1 MTATLVPHST
11 DQTDKEE
18 RFKRLAEQR
27 VNAILDKLR
36 LLGQL
41 ANRGNYKYGDAQVQT
56 IFRAITRDVKA
67 TRDKF
72 QEGSTNGKR
81 FKL

>member
-1 MTATLVPHST
+1 MQQREQTR
-11 DQTDKEE
+11 DQ

-41 ANRGNYKYGDAQVQT
+41 SNRSNYEYTDTQIQA
-56 IFRAITRDVKA
+56 IFKAIQKELNA
-67 TRDKF
+67 TRVKF
-72 QEGSTNGKR
+72 LEGTKGRKR
-81 FKL
+81 FSL

>member
-1 MTATLVPHST
+1 MN
-11 DQTDKEE
+11 DIQKREQ

-41 ANRGNYKYGDAQVQT
+41 SNRSNYKYTEAEVEA
-56 IFRAITRDVKA
+56 IFKAIQKDLNATKA
-67 TRDKF
+67 KF
-72 QEGSTNGKR
+72 REGTKGRKR
-81 FKL
+81 FTL

>member
-1 MTATLVPHST
+1 MS
-11 DQTDKEE
+11 DIQKREQ

-41 ANRGNYKYGDAQVQT
+41 SNRSNYKYTEAEVEA
-56 IFRAITRDVKA
+56 IFKAIQKDVNAIRAKFREGTRS
-67 TRDKF
+67 R
-72 QEGSTNGKR
+72 KR
-81 FKL
+81 FTL

>member
-1 MTATLVPHST
+1 MPTKI
-11 DQTDKEE
+11 QTREE

-41 ANRGNYKYGDAQVQT
+41 SNKSNYEYRDDHVDAIFKALQKDLNATKSKFNDQDAQ
-56 IFRAITRDVKA
+56 KP
-67 TRDKF
+67 
-72 QEGSTNGKR
+72 R
-81 FKL
+81 FTLE